1 MTDQPGILLLVLVIP
16 LVLVLVALA
25 PRSRSGDA
33 GSRALV
39 LEPESQSDERSH
51 DISPLHLHALDLVDD
66 AVLLLDASRVVV
78 AANRAARDGHGVEPG
93 RPLIESL
100 RDYELEQLLRGASDE
115 GQDRAAVIQLSR
127 SRRVVR
133 AVARP
138 CREHGLVLVLG
149 DETRVRHL
157 EQVRRELVANISHE
171 LRNPI
176 ATLQLLV
183 DTLTEGAQHDEQMRP
198 FFLDKIKEQ
207 VSHLSDIVQ
216 QSLYLASLESGERPA
231 QLALVRPA
239 DLVARSTERLRPLAN
254 QKQVEV
260 EVVVPSDIPDVRA
273 DADQIERVLVN
284 LLDNAIRWTPSA
296 GRIRVCAQQDGSNVR
311 FEVHDTGP
319 GVPADRLPRLF
330 ERFYT
335 GDESRAGA
343 GTGLGLSIAK
353 HAVQMHGG
361 QIWVESEEGHGA
373 IFFFT
378 LPC

>member
-16 LVLVLVALA
+16 LVLLLVALA
-25 PRSRSGDA
+25 PRWRSRDTA
-33 GSRALV
+33 SRALV
-39 LEPESQSDERSH
+39 LEPESQPDERSN
-51 DISPLHLHALDLVDD
+51 DLGPLHLHALDLVDD

-78 AANRAARDGHGVEPG
+78 AVNRAAREVHGVEPG

-100 RDYELEQLLRGASDE
+100 RDYELEQLLRRARDE

-127 SRRVVR
+127 SGRMVR

-138 CREHGLVLVLG
+138 CPEHGLVLVLG

-198 FFLDKIKEQ
+198 FFLDKIREQ
-207 VSHLSDIVQ
+207 VAHLSDIVQ

-239 DLVARSTERLRPLAN
+239 DLVARSTERLRPLAD

-296 GRIRVCAQQDGSNVR
+296 GRIRVRAGQDGSNVR

-319 GVPADRLPRLF
+319 GVPADRLGRLF

-373 IFFFT
+373 SFFFT